1 MLYLI
6 YLGTFLKVFFNK
18 MKFIT
23 DYLIDSYFSKFEVV
37 PKFFSKI
44 KKEMSFT
51 VIKLYVEVG

>member
-23 DYLIDSYFSKFEVV
+23 DYLIDSYFSKFKVV